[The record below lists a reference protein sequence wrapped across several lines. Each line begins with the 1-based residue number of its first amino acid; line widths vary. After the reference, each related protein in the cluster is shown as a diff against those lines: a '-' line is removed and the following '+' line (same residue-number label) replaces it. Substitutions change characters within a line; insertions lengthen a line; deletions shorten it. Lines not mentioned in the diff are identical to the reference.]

1 MSSSEL
7 IKPHSPV
14 TLVDMNPFFQNQY
27 VKNHASDVFETYF
40 VLLADIV
47 LALPCQVR
55 LSSPICISTCL
66 YLFVQCLFVM
76 FVTIWIVCLYVFDL
90 IDFLYFYL
98 FSCILFTD
106 LSFL

>member
-1 MSSSEL
+1 MAGSEL
-7 IKPHSPV
+7 IKRHSPV

-55 LSSPICISTCL
+55 L
-66 YLFVQCLFVM
+66 
-76 FVTIWIVCLYVFDL
+76 
-90 IDFLYFYL
+90 
-98 FSCILFTD
+98 
-106 LSFL
+106 